1 MTRTPSAGPPVRLP
15 DAPALV
21 AGVRGAV
28 WLSPDGEIETL
39 ALDQA
44 ARRLGAG
51 PPPLVCH
58 ARATARR
65 LGTDPFR
72 ACDLLELFAFVRP
85 ARFCLPTP
93 RGLAEAVGV
102 ALPGTVEQRRRTVAA
117 VWIRGFRSPILPRR
131 PVRAAAGTR
140 GKFSPWS
147 EASVGGGWT

>member
-1 MTRTPSAGPPVRLP
+1 MTRTPSTGPPVRLPDAPPVRLP

-58 ARATARR
+58 AKATARR
-65 LGTDPFR
+65 LKTEPFP

-102 ALPGTVEQRRRTVAA
+102 ALPGTLENEE
-117 VWIRGFRSPILPRR
+117 IG
-131 PVRAAAGTR
+131 RAH
-140 GKFSPWS
+140 
-147 EASVGGGWT
+147 V

>member
-1 MTRTPSAGPPVRLP
+1 MP

-28 WLSPDGEIETL
+28 WLSAAGEIETL
-39 ALDQA
+39 TLTQA

-65 LGTDPFR
+65 LGTEPFP

-93 RGLAEAVGV
+93 RGLAEALGL
-102 ALPGTVEQRRRTVAA
+102 ALPGTPEKEAGSL
-117 VWIRGFRSPILPRR
+117 I
-131 PVRAAAGTR
+131 AAARSLLAELAAMAGRPPGIVQKVRVATMSR
-140 GKFSPWS
+140 HSAES
-147 EASVGGGWT
+147 SASDRRYDNPFG